1 MIAFFFS
8 LASNC
13 SQQKG
18 PTNKALPVF
27 FAENWLNKSKGRGA
41 KAGQQSWGMSQRGCG
56 ARAARERVW
65 RKGTVILRPPLVE
78 TALGVTPGPRPMP
91 KRGVEAPGTGAAQ
104 AASCGFSSAAALI
117 YF

>member
-1 MIAFFFS
+1 MIAFFFP

-27 FAENWLNKSKGRGA
+27 FAENCLNKTKGRGA

-65 RKGTVILRPPLVE
+65 RKGTVILVLRLWKQPWESLLV
-78 TALGVTPGPRPMP
+78 PGPCQSVGWRHQGPGQP
-91 KRGVEAPGTGAAQ
+91 KPLPVAFPQ
-104 AASCGFSSAAALI
+104 PQL
-117 YF
+117 